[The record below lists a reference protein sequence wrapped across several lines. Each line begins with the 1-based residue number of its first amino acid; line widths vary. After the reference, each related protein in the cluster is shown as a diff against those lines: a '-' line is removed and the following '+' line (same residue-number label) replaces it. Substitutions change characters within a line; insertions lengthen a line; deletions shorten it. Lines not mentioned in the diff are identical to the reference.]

1 MPGLQTSKGYPKK
14 AIASDVIAQKGPHYR
29 PCARLC
35 QCQIANTCRKLE
47 LNQYLNL
54 TRNSFY
60 LLNYFGLGFCKDAAT
75 RQPNICRLDYSSP
88 RANQLLMPRERIEL
102 PCLRLQ
108 CNALT
113 AKPPRLLYQAPEGT
127 LWRKIE
133 SNYHICSA
141 STTDYHY
148 QISPVII
155 IDFTTLIYSFKYYFI
170 ELNFIYL
177 N

>member
-1 MPGLQTSKGYPKK
+1 MVFFQLNYNSF
-14 AIASDVIAQKGPHYR
+14 VN
-29 PCARLC
+29 L
-35 QCQIANTCRKLE
+35 CRKLE

-54 TRNSFY
+54 TRNPFY
-60 LLNYFGLGFCKDAAT
+60 LLNYIGFKGV
-75 RQPNICRLDYSSP
+75 
-88 RANQLLMPRERIEL
+88 MPRERIEL
-102 PCLRLQ
+102 PYLRLQ
-108 CNALT
+108 CNALA
-113 AKPPRLLYQAPEGT
+113 AKPPRLLYQAHEGT

>member
-1 MPGLQTSKGYPKK
+1 MPRLQTSKGYPKK

-88 RANQLLMPRERIEL
+88 RANQLQMPRERIEL

-113 AKPPRLLYQAPEGT
+113 AKPPKLFQLKNTFSYISYVFFIILL
-127 LWRKIE
+127 
-133 SNYHICSA
+133 
-141 STTDYHY
+141 
-148 QISPVII
+148 II
-155 IDFTTLIYSFKYYFI
+155 YILYILYLLTAYKLIYP
-170 ELNFIYL
+170 YL
-177 N
+177 

>member
-1 MPGLQTSKGYPKK
+1 
-14 AIASDVIAQKGPHYR
+14 
-29 PCARLC
+29 
-35 QCQIANTCRKLE
+35 
-47 LNQYLNL
+47 
-54 TRNSFY
+54 
-60 LLNYFGLGFCKDAAT
+60 
-75 RQPNICRLDYSSP
+75 
-88 RANQLLMPRERIEL
+88 MPRERIEL
-102 PCLRLQ
+102 PYLRLQ
-108 CNALT
+108 CNALA
-113 AKPPRLLYQAPEGT
+113 AKPSRLNYFLIFFVF
-127 LWRKIE
+127 WRKIE